1 MDDDEAF
8 GPQSAGI
15 PGVVLLIYVPE
26 SEPIMVR
33 QLGKGGAYA
42 ATYFDPVSGAKTAV
56 AAVQAD
62 DAGSWKCP
70 PPAGH
75 DHDWVLILEA
85 KTKAK

>member
-1 MDDDEAF
+1 MSDDEVF

-15 PGVVLLIYVPE
+15 PGVVRMIYVPE
-26 SEPIMVR
+26 SEPIVVR
-33 QLGKGGAYA
+33 QLTRNGAYA
-42 ATYFDPVSGAKTAV
+42 ATWFDPVNGTKTSPS
-56 AAVQAD
+56 AVQSD
-62 DAGSWKCP
+62 DAGLWKCP